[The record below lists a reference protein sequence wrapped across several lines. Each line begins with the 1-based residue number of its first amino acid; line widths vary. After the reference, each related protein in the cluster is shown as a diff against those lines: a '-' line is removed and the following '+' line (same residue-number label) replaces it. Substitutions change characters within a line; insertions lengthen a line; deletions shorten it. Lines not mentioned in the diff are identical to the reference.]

1 MTYAVIGYLH
11 NIYRWEYHG
20 KPARGVPVT
29 YSPGPPL
36 KPARNGKMDEN
47 SELETGAKAAPD
59 AVKNTDTVTKTTGLS
74 IANKLLG
81 IVLMLIAMLVTVA
94 AIGGYQMN
102 RIGDELI
109 EIAEHDVPMT
119 EAVTQITIHQ
129 LEQAIALER
138 AFRFGEEMRTDAY
151 AEQKFEEADRE
162 FEKYAEL
169 ADAEF
174 KATEEFIAEAVKTG
188 KSVV

>member
-11 NIYRWEYHG
+11 NIHRWEYHG

-59 AVKNTDTVTKTTGLS
+59 AVKNTDMATKSTGRGLS

-151 AEQKFEEADRE
+151 AEQKFEEAERE

-169 ADAEF
+169 SDAEF
-174 KATEEFIAEAVKTG
+174 KETEEFIAEG